1 MDYKLHKNGCFDIY
15 GENVQLYNIYPAI
28 NGLSLSPVSVS
39 VKGDTLTYQLEK
51 GSIELCFVK
60 TEREVE
66 VICSVCEVKGIHDIE
81 PIANA
86 NVKGTD
92 SVFIQGFGMEGP
104 SGCNSIGYEM
114 LSSNGLISLYK
125 ENAALF
131 VYATDHKHYINRY
144 SVRKTKSLF
153 ANDRVC
159 FSGGFNLENT
169 VESNINLPSI
179 FFTEEETLATGLK
192 NCAKKVAATMGAREA
207 KPPVFHWCS
216 WYYLYHNLSQKLL
229 EEYLDGF
236 KEVEDIPFRYIQIDA
251 GYTPSIGD
259 WLLPNHLFP
268 EGLKKAA
275 DTIINAGYK
284 PGIWI
289 APFIVANQSKLCK
302 DHPDWL
308 LHDTDGNFVTEIKS
322 YNEPKVWGNVDTN
335 YYVLDTSHPEALAYI
350 KEVFETLKNW
360 GFSLYKTDFM
370 FWNMHDTSKVQRF
383 DSSMTSVEI
392 FRNTLK
398 TIREAI
404 GEDSY
409 LLGCIAP
416 FLPFIGYADGM
427 RIAGDVGA
435 QWAGDYGPINMIR
448 ELVADNYFN
457 NIYWQNDPD
466 SVLLRD
472 FDIFL
477 KPHEI
482 RSLALFQALSGGAVT
497 TSDPVHMIAKDR
509 VNLLR
514 FIMPK
519 KRVFPEFPY
528 LTQSRDD
535 VVLTHKLKHGN
546 LLYAF
551 NPTDKPLS
559 VAYYFEELFE
569 EKEWCVFKYGDT
581 IQESETSKRGLYVTT
596 LKPHDCVLLFLTKEP
611 LKKAPEN
618 LWDLED

>member
-268 EGLKKAA
+268 EGLKKRQIQLLIQ
-275 DTIINAGYK
+275 DTK
-284 PGIWI
+284 PAYG
-289 APFIVANQSKLCK
+289 
-302 DHPDWL
+302 L
-308 LHDTDGNFVTEIKS
+308 LH
-322 YNEPKVWGNVDTN
+322 
-335 YYVLDTSHPEALAYI
+335 L
-350 KEVFETLKNW
+350 
-360 GFSLYKTDFM
+360 
-370 FWNMHDTSKVQRF
+370 
-383 DSSMTSVEI
+383 
-392 FRNTLK
+392 
-398 TIREAI
+398 
-404 GEDSY
+404 
-409 LLGCIAP
+409 
-416 FLPFIGYADGM
+416 
-427 RIAGDVGA
+427 
-435 QWAGDYGPINMIR
+435 
-448 ELVADNYFN
+448 
-457 NIYWQNDPD
+457 
-466 SVLLRD
+466 
-472 FDIFL
+472 
-477 KPHEI
+477 
-482 RSLALFQALSGGAVT
+482 
-497 TSDPVHMIAKDR
+497 
-509 VNLLR
+509 
-514 FIMPK
+514 
-519 KRVFPEFPY
+519 
-528 LTQSRDD
+528 
-535 VVLTHKLKHGN
+535 
-546 LLYAF
+546 
-551 NPTDKPLS
+551 
-559 VAYYFEELFE
+559 
-569 EKEWCVFKYGDT
+569 
-581 IQESETSKRGLYVTT
+581 
-596 LKPHDCVLLFLTKEP
+596 
-611 LKKAPEN
+611 
-618 LWDLED
+618 